1 MKNIVIINGHP
12 DKESFN
18 YALSEAYKNGANK
31 TDATI
36 TEINISELD
45 FNPNLQFGFR
55 KRTELEPDLVEALE
69 KIRAADHLV
78 WFFPLW
84 WASYPAIMKGFID
97 RTFLPGITFE
107 LEEGS
112 HEPIGLL
119 KGTSAS
125 VFITSDT
132 PEAYDI
138 EVMKQPVLNQFKTGT
153 LEYCGISPVTVIYIS
168 TISDS
173 SKEFRNEWL
182 DKIFVLG
189 KDLK

>member
-12 DKESFN
+12 DKESFS

-31 TDATI
+31 TDATV

-55 KRTELEPDLVEALE
+55 KRIELEPDLLDALE
-69 KIRAADHLV
+69 KIKAAEHIV
-78 WFFPLW
+78 WVFPLW

-119 KGTSAS
+119 KGKSAN
-125 VFITSDT
+125 VFITFDT
-132 PEAYDI
+132 PESYDK
-138 EVMKQPVLNQFKTGT
+138 EVMQQPALHQFKTGT
-153 LEYCGISPVTVIYIS
+153 LEYCGVSPVNVTYIS

-173 SKEFRNEWL
+173 SVQFRKEWL
-182 DKIFVLG
+182 NKICKLG
-189 KDLK
+189 ETLA